1 MNSNHQPRKHARNE
15 TPTVE
20 TPTIDEPIVAEPIEA
35 PLADEAPVE
44 ETTPPGSSGSGFRV
58 ILYDD
63 DYHAQDEV
71 AEQIYKATKYPPR
84 KCWAI
89 MMEAHA
95 KGRAI
100 CFHGAREKCQK
111 VARVLREIRLQCEV
125 DCD

>member
-1 MNSNHQPRKHARNE
+1 MKTPRMDA
-15 TPTVE
+15 PAE
-20 TPTIDEPIVAEPIEA
+20 TPTIDEPLVAEPQIE
-35 PLADEAPVE
+35 DAPVE
-44 ETTPPGSSGSGFRV
+44 ETAPPGGSGGGFRV

-63 DYHAQDEV
+63 EYHAQDEV
-71 AEQIYKATKYPPR
+71 AEQIHKATKYPPR

-100 CFHGAREKCQK
+100 CFHGVREKCHH